1 VCCIFVIAIV
11 AHRSINCLEIFSSKG
26 FISMKIRLFGL
37 LAATALTV
45 AGVSAASAADL
56 PLRSAPP
63 APIYAPAPVFTWT
76 GFYVG
81 GNLGWGWRDDDN
93 ETVVL
98 TGPGIPTGIVGGT
111 LNFDNGNDGNFLGG
125 GQIGYNYQIG
135 SFVVGVEADI
145 QGIATDDND
154 AVFIPGPGFAGGTF
168 VPGEFEDSADW
179 FGTVRLRAGVAFDR
193 FLVYATGGLA
203 YTEDNTGWTAG
214 GGVEWALPANV
225 FGSSA
230 VTLGLEGL
238 WVSIDQDN
246 DNNGRI
252 GTFTPVG
259 GAPVDVFLPRDNDE
273 QDFFVARAKLNFK
286 FGTY

>member
-1 VCCIFVIAIV
+1 
-11 AHRSINCLEIFSSKG
+11 
-26 FISMKIRLFGL
+26 MKSRLLGL
-37 LAATALTV
+37 LAATALTT
-45 AGVSAASAADL
+45 AGISVASAADL
-56 PLRSAPP
+56 PMRAAPP
-63 APIYAPAPVFTWT
+63 APIIAAAPIFTWT

-93 ETVVL
+93 EAVVL
-98 TGPGIPTGIVGGT
+98 TGPGIPAGIVGGT
-111 LNFDNGNDGNFLGG
+111 LNFENGNDGNFLGG

-145 QGIATDDND
+145 QAIDTDDNE

-168 VPGEFEDSADW
+168 VPGEFENSADW
-179 FGTVRLRAGVAFDR
+179 FGTVRLRAGVAFNQ

-203 YTEDNTGWTAG
+203 YTEDNTGWTVG
-214 GGVEWALPANV
+214 GGVEWALPVNW

-238 WVSIDQDN
+238 WVSIDQDDDDIN
-246 DNNGRI
+246 RPI
-252 GTFTPVG
+252 GTFTAVG
-259 GAPVDVFLPRDNDE
+259 GTPVNVFLPRSNDE
-273 QDFFVARAKLNFK
+273 QEFFVARAKLNFK

>member
-1 VCCIFVIAIV
+1 M
-11 AHRSINCLEIFSSKG
+11 L
-26 FISMKIRLFGL
+26 MKMRLLGL
-37 LAATALTV
+37 LAATAITT
-45 AGVSAASAADL
+45 AGISAASAADL
-56 PLRSAPP
+56 PARAAPP
-63 APIYAPAPVFTWT
+63 VFAPVPVFTWT

-98 TGPGIPTGIVGGT
+98 SGPGIPAGLVGT

-135 SFVVGVEADI
+135 SFVIGAEADI
-145 QGIATDDND
+145 QGINTDDND
-154 AVFIPGPGFAGGTF
+154 AVFFPGPGMAGVF

-203 YTEDNTGWTAG
+203 YTEDNTGWTVG
-214 GGVEWALPANV
+214 GGVEWALPVNWLGA
-225 FGSSA
+225 SA

-238 WVSIDQDN
+238 WVSIDQDD
-246 DNNGRI
+246 DNNGVI
-252 GTFTPVG
+252 GTFTPAG
-259 GAPVDVFLPRDNDE
+259 GAPVNVSLPRGDDE

>member
-1 VCCIFVIAIV
+1 
-11 AHRSINCLEIFSSKG
+11 
-26 FISMKIRLFGL
+26 MKTRILGL
-37 LAATALTV
+37 LAATALAT
-45 AGVSAASAADL
+45 AAVSTASAADL
-56 PLRSAPP
+56 PAAPP

-98 TGPGIPTGIVGGT
+98 SGPGIPAGLVGT

-135 SFVVGVEADI
+135 SFVIGAEADI
-145 QGIATDDND
+145 QGINTDDND
-154 AVFIPGPGFAGGTF
+154 AVFFPGPGMAGVF

-203 YTEDNTGWTAG
+203 YTEDNTGWTVG
-214 GGVEWALPANV
+214 GGVEWALPVNWLGA
-225 FGSSA
+225 SA

-238 WVSIDQDN
+238 WVSIDQDD
-246 DNNGRI
+246 DNNGVI
-252 GTFTPVG
+252 GTFTPAG
-259 GAPVDVFLPRDNDE
+259 GAPVNVSLPRGDDE

>member
-1 VCCIFVIAIV
+1 
-11 AHRSINCLEIFSSKG
+11 
-26 FISMKIRLFGL
+26 MKTRLLGL
-37 LAATALTV
+37 LAATALST
-45 AGVSAASAADL
+45 AAVSSVSAADL
-56 PLRSAPP
+56 PVRAAPP
-63 APIYAPAPVFTWT
+63 PIIATAPVFTWT

-93 ETVVL
+93 EAVVL
-98 TGPGIPTGIVGGT
+98 TGPGIPAGIVGGT

-145 QGIATDDND
+145 QGIATDDNE

-168 VPGEFEDSADW
+168 VPGEFEDAADW
-179 FGTVRLRAGVAFDR
+179 FGTVRLRAGVAVNQ

-203 YTEDNTGWTAG
+203 YTEDNTGWTVG
-214 GGVEWALPANV
+214 GGVEWALPVNW

-238 WVSIDQDN
+238 WVSIDQDEDN
-246 DNNGRI
+246 DGRI

-259 GAPVDVFLPRDNDE
+259 GPPVDVFLPLGNDE
-273 QDFFVARAKLNFK
+273 QEFFVARAKLNFK